1 MLFAYTYVPH
11 AMEKMQAFIDFIFYE
26 VWCNAP
32 IGLAFSL
39 DLFENEPDLREVL
52 STFGFTANAPER
64 GKQFYKDIKAIYEL
78 SAPLTPQ
85 QIDQLKQW
93 YQANNDIEKVCA
105 NDPAVQVVRYAD
117 IAAIHPDLSEH
128 LASFF
133 KGLYSQQLLNLAA
146 LRDKIGEIDEH
157 YQAFMQTNTTGKC
170 PFCGLGDI
178 KGVHHTRREAY
189 DHYLPKGLYP
199 FNSIN
204 FRNLAPACHECNSTY
219 KLSKDPANNT
229 SGRRKAFYPYATGTH
244 GIEIAI
250 DLKAPDI
257 DRLTP
262 ADIQLTFGP
271 ATAHEEIE
279 TWKEVYGIDE
289 RYKAKCCG
297 SDAKD
302 WLEQIR
308 IFRDVF
314 DITPEA
320 SLATVQQQAAKAP
333 VANSNFLK
341 VAFLEG
347 CQKIG
352 LFEVIAEECAAQ

>member
-11 AMEKMQAFIDFIFYE
+11 AMDKMQAFIDFIFFN

-32 IGLAFSL
+32 DNGGFQLE
-39 DLFENEPDLREVL
+39 LFD
-52 STFGFTANAPER
+52 ANAELKELMEVFYYGDTQGGDFFYGHVER
-64 GKQFYKDIKAIYEL
+64 IYSL
-78 SAPLTPQ
+78 FAPLAQ
-85 QIDQLKQW
+85 KQIDQLKQW

-105 NDPAVQVVRYAD
+105 NEPAVQIARYAD
-117 IAAIHPDLSEH
+117 IAAIHPDLSKQ

-133 KGLYSQQLLNLAA
+133 KGLYSQQLLDLKA
-146 LRDKIGEIDEH
+146 LREKIGEIDEH
-157 YQAFMQTNTTGKC
+157 YQAFMQENTTGKC

-178 KGVHHTRREAY
+178 KGVHHTKRDAY
-189 DHYLPKGLYP
+189 DHYLPKALYP

-219 KLSKDPANNT
+219 KLSKDPANNAT
-229 SGRRKAFYPYATGTH
+229 GRRKAFYPYATDGQS
-244 GIEIAI
+244 IEIAI
-250 DLKAPDI
+250 DLGKPDI

-271 ATAHEEIE
+271 SAVKEEIE

-302 WLEQIR
+302 WLEQLR
-308 IFRDVF
+308 ILHDAHGIAP
-314 DITPEA
+314 DD
-320 SLATVQQQAAKAP
+320 SLSAVQQQTEKDAF
-333 VANSNFLK
+333 ANSNFLK
-341 VAFLEG
+341 KAFLEG
-347 CQKIG
+347 CQRAG
-352 LFEVIAEECAAQ
+352 LFDAIAMEGAAP